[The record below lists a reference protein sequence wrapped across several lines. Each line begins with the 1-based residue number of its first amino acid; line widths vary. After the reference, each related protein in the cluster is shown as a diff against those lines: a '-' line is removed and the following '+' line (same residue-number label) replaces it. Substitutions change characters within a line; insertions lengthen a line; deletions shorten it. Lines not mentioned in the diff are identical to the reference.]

1 MYLIEKNSKKDKKYY
16 VLVIRTGFKTDDKK
30 DEKKF
35 INITYEQ
42 GNYLK
47 YQNNVP
53 VYKDKTLEA

>member
-16 VLVIRTGFKTDDKK
+16 VLVVRTGFKNENGK

-35 INITYEQ
+35 INLTYEQ
-42 GNYLK
+42 GNFLK

>member
-16 VLVIRTGFKTDDKK
+16 VLVIRTGFKNENGK

-35 INITYEQ
+35 VNLTYEQ

>member
-16 VLVIRTGFKTDDKK
+16 VLVVRTGFKNENGK

-35 INITYEQ
+35 INLTYEQ
-42 GNYLK
+42 GNFLK

-53 VYKDKTLEA
+53 VYKDKTLEV